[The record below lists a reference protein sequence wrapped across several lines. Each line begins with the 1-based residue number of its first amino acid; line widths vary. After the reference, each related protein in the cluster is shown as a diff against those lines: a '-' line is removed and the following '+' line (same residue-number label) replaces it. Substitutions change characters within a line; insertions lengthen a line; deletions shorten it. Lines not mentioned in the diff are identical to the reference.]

1 MLLDGL
7 AMIFLLFLM
16 ISVGVI
22 AMGTY
27 LLLVSENMNK
37 TEEERRLEDK
47 EQIEY
52 LRNYKNK
59 GKIENVKKDN

>member
-37 TEEERRLEDK
+37 TEEERRLEDE